1 MAQFEQRG
9 GSLTLT
15 LSVAALKGAT
25 FQSPSGEVKMSLGK
39 GNQAVQEMVYG
50 RTKTVDGKLT
60 FVDVIRYA
68 PEKVNPPEGMTCQE
82 WIKNKLK

>member
-1 MAQFEQRG
+1 MAQLEQRG

-15 LSVAALKGAT
+15 QSVAALKGAT
-25 FQSPSGEVKMSLGK
+25 FQSPWGEVKMSLGK
-39 GNQAVQEMVYG
+39 GNQAVQKWYG

-82 WIKNKLK
+82 WIKNKFK

>member
-1 MAQFEQRG
+1 
-9 GSLTLT
+9 
-15 LSVAALKGAT
+15 
-25 FQSPSGEVKMSLGK
+25 MSLGK

-50 RTKTVDGKLT
+50 RTKTVDGKLI

-68 PEKVNPPEGMTCQE
+68 PERVNPPEGMTSHE